1 MQNGGRA
8 LKKQTN
14 EFDRL
19 EIRLSGSGGQGLI
32 FAGVLLS
39 EAVGVYGGKKV
50 AQTQSYGPEA
60 RGGASRSDVVISDEM
75 IYYPKCLE
83 LDILLALTQEACDKY
98 YPALREEGV
107 LIVDS
112 TYVRQTPTDKAY
124 EIPFTRVAQKVAGTP
139 VVTNVVSLGAL
150 SAITGIV
157 DIADLEQVVRGRAP
171 KWMEDKNIAALKEGF
186 KLGKAQVKERKEADA
201 KSLIHKK

>member
-1 MQNGGRA
+1 M
-8 LKKQTN
+8 KKQN
-14 EFDRL
+14 KDFDRL

-39 EAVGVYGGKKV
+39 EAVGVYAGKKV

-75 IYYPKCLE
+75 IYYPKCLK

-98 YPALREEGV
+98 YSALGEEGV
-107 LIVDS
+107 LIIDS
-112 TYVRQTPTDKAY
+112 TFVRQTPSDRAFS
-124 EIPFTRVAQKVAGTP
+124 IPFTRVAQKVAGTP
-139 VVTNVVSLGAL
+139 VVTNVVALGAL

-157 DIADLEQVVRGRAP
+157 DIGDLEQVVRGRAP
-171 KWMEDKNIAALKEGF
+171 KGMEDKNIAALKEGF
-186 KLGKAQVKERKEADA
+186 KLGKAQATERKEAEA
-201 KSLIHKK
+201 KALHNKK